1 MILNNLKTIEGK
13 VISIEVE
20 GSTQHLTNEKGDDME
35 GRLVLP
41 AFVDSHA
48 HMDSNFL
55 LDVCKEVESEKF
67 TEALR
72 ALIECKENLSE
83 SQIYDLA
90 KKSIKAY
97 AEHGSLFVR
106 SHVMIDG
113 VKWKERARSL
123 LKLKEEYKGVMNLQL
138 IGFIQSYDYFDEEM
152 VDRAAKVIEMGFD
165 GIGGQPHLQPSVD
178 DGKRMIKS
186 LFDIGT
192 EKGVHLDF
200 HADYADE
207 PDSKFSEVIVSE
219 SLRRNYK
226 KVALSHLTALHS
238 YYDDYARRLMRWMA
252 EAGVSVVV
260 SPITVLEESGAHE
273 NYPKRRGIARVRDM
287 LSFNVNV
294 VLGHDDIQN
303 HLNPLG
309 VGNLMHSAFTLAI
322 GEYMYFPK
330 YVKSIFQM
338 MTYNGAI
345 LQGISNYGI
354 GEGKRASFVVLDSG
368 DPMEA
373 LREISPVKMVVSEGK
388 VVYENENA
396 RRLYI

>member
-13 VISIEVE
+13 TINIEIE
-20 GSTQHLTNEKGDDME
+20 GKTQHLTNEKGDDMD

-55 LDVCKEVESEKF
+55 LDVCKEAESEKF

-72 ALIECKENLSE
+72 ALIDCKENLSE
-83 SQIYDLA
+83 EQIYDLA
-90 KKSIKAY
+90 KKSVKIY

-123 LKLKEEYKGVMNLQL
+123 LKLKEEYKGIVNIQL

-152 VDRAAKVIEMGFD
+152 VDRASKVIEMGFD

-192 EKGVHLDF
+192 EKGIHLDF

-207 PDSKFSEVIVSE
+207 PDSKFSEIIVSE
-219 SLRRNYK
+219 SLRRNYR

-294 VLGHDDIQN
+294 ALGHDDIQN

-322 GEYMYFPK
+322 GEYMYFSK

-338 MTYNGAI
+338 MTYNGAT

-354 GEGKRASFVVLDSG
+354 GEGKRASLVVLDSS
-368 DPMEA
+368 DPMDA
-373 LREISPVKMVVSEGK
+373 LRKISPVKMVISEGK
-388 VVYENENA
+388 VIYDDESV
-396 RRLYI
+396 RHTYI

>member
-152 VDRAAKVIEMGFD
+152 VDRAVKVIEMGFD